1 LEQPIHGSVRGWSSK
16 AAATLQTH
24 RRGISFCDP
33 PEMVSPSQ
41 HPITGAR
48 ALAFDAD

>member
-1 LEQPIHGSVRGWSSK
+1 VLPRS
-16 AAATLQTH
+16 
-24 RRGISFCDP
+24 RRTKGGISFCDP